1 MLNNIRFA
9 NLGGGVALSV
19 HPSPK
24 SAPEKTSSKIFKEKS
39 EDGYFGRAPCCIFIG
54 GHCVD

>member
-19 HPSPK
+19 HPSPNPHLKKPPVKYSKK
-24 SAPEKTSSKIFKEKS
+24 SQKMDILEEPPVVYLSGDI
-39 EDGYFGRAPCCIFIG
+39 
-54 GHCVD
+54 V